1 MTETGKT
8 KRRKQPRIRLLI
20 HRLLLVV
27 GSLFVALLIVEVGL
41 RIAGFSYFNPYMPD
55 ADVGYSLRPGAAGW
69 WTREGRTYVTIN
81 SQGFRDRERSIAK
94 PAGTFRIAILGD
106 SFAEA
111 FQVPLEKTFWAVME
125 RQLSAC
131 IPEGKQRVEVLNFGV
146 SGFSTTRELILLET
160 RVWEYSPDMVVLL
173 FTPGNDVRDNSR
185 TISRYGKQPLPY
197 FVFRNGQL
205 ERDDSLV
212 AERNRRLSFRLQQ
225 SLLGRGYY
233 WLQAHSRVL
242 GLIYTFREGTLSS
255 QPANRDQNEPGLD
268 SEIYR
273 PPATPDWEEAWRV
286 TEALMSRMREEVA
299 ARGAKFLLVTGS
311 AGIQVNPD
319 AATRQ
324 KFMERV
330 GVSTLFYPDE
340 RLAAWGRANNA
351 DVLNL
356 AAPLNDYANRNHVF
370 VQGSSESAGRGHWN
384 ETGHQLAG
392 EVITKGICRKSF

>member
-1 MTETGKT
+1 MKEIENKKPGKH
-8 KRRKQPRIRLLI
+8 RHLRLLLY
-20 HRLLLVV
+20 RLLLVV
-27 GSLFVALLIVEVGL
+27 GSLVVALLIVEVGL
-41 RIAGFSYFNPYMPD
+41 RIAGFTYFNPYIAD
-55 ADVGYSLRPGAAGW
+55 AEVGYSLRPGAAGW

-81 SQGFRDRERSIAK
+81 SQGFRDREHTIAK
-94 PAGTFRIAILGD
+94 PADTFRVAVLGD

-111 FQVPLEKTFWAVME
+111 FQVPLEKTFWSVME
-125 RQLSAC
+125 RQLSSCVPA
-131 IPEGKQRVEVLNFGV
+131 GKQKVEVLNFGV

-160 RVWEYSPDMVVLL
+160 RVWQYSPDLIVLL

-185 TISRYGKQPLPY
+185 SINRYRSQPLPY

-212 AERNRRLSFRLQQ
+212 TERNRKLSFRLQQ
-225 SLLGRGYY
+225 SFLGRAYS

-242 GLIYTFREGTLSS
+242 GLVYTYREGVLTS

-273 PPATPDWEEAWRV
+273 PPSTPDWDEAWRV
-286 TEALMSRMREEVA
+286 TEALMTKMREQVK

-319 AATRQ
+319 EAIRQ
-324 KFMERV
+324 KFMESLGV
-330 GVSTLFYPDE
+330 GQLFYPDE
-340 RLAAWGRANNA
+340 RLASWGRANGV

-356 AAPLNDYANRNHVF
+356 AAYLYDYAKRNRVF
-370 VQGSSESAGRGHWN
+370 VQGTSDSAGRGHWN

-392 EVITKGICRKSF
+392 DLITKEICRKSF